1 MSEAAKS
8 LLTGLLTKNPDK
20 RLGGGPEDAEEV
32 KRHPFYASMNWQDL
46 FNKKVSDNN
55 AA

>member
-1 MSEAAKS
+1 MS
-8 LLTGLLTKNPDK
+8 LINGLLTKDPNK

-46 FNKKVSDNN
+46 FDKKVSVNN
-55 AA
+55 AAQ